1 MQQAQQIT
9 QLNDDAPPLGAVI
22 ASSGRHGVVRQK
34 CAEQRAVLREVSTR
48 LADMHELGGEVGD
61 SGLADVC
68 RGELLIC
75 IDRLKDIRDKAAS
88 PREAQRAAKLLNQI
102 YSTAGRLAQG
112 AGGGT
117 TVTVNILS
125 DPDAAR
131 RTLANLGVIGA
142 AGQVIDVEA
151 EHGDATSGEGGDN
164 AAR

>member
-1 MQQAQQIT
+1 MPDRNSQDSALT
-9 QLNDDAPPLGAVI
+9 PLNGDTPPLGAV
-22 ASSGRHGVVRQK
+22 AVSGGRHGVVRQK

-102 YSTAGRLAQG
+102 YATSGRLAQG
-112 AGGGT
+112 AGG
-117 TVTVNILS
+117 TVVNVNVLADGES
-125 DPDAAR
+125 AR
-131 RTLANLGVIGA
+131 RALANLGVISD
-142 AGQVIDVEA
+142 AGEVIDVEA
-151 EHGDATSGEGGDN
+151 TKRGGND
-164 AAR
+164 